1 MALEHVSIL
10 IPGYCKGKNLASL
23 AELSPSAKIDDV
35 VTKYV
40 LECLKD
46 LQHLQPKQEKPSIYT
61 VFFSNGTRFSHW
73 KKIACTSIVAT
84 TAAYYWR
91 EWLWNVLRDNF
102 HVQVAAVALVA
113 GGVMF
118 PKACKVMFDKLT
130 QTGGIVQQLVQEK
143 VKPTITNAYVPP
155 DPVKNPKKQQI
166 QQNASS
172 PSSESNGTISPSNKS
187 KVEQVTKS
195 PTQPKLPLH
204 QKIDKNLATIQ
215 ALFNKHLPFPP
226 STNTL
231 ILRELVS
238 VITMLKEQ
246 QIPPSKT

>member
-155 DPVKNPKKQQI
+155 DPVKNPQKAQENVKTLELAIINELTNVYGEVAKTLLESTKQPI
-166 QQNASS
+166 
-172 PSSESNGTISPSNKS
+172 
-187 KVEQVTKS
+187 
-195 PTQPKLPLH
+195 LPLH

>member
-1 MALEHVSIL
+1 M
-10 IPGYCKGKNLASL
+10 
-23 AELSPSAKIDDV
+23 
-35 VTKYV
+35 
-40 LECLKD
+40 
-46 LQHLQPKQEKPSIYT
+46 
-61 VFFSNGTRFSHW
+61 
-73 KKIACTSIVAT
+73 
-84 TAAYYWR
+84 
-91 EWLWNVLRDNF
+91 LRDNF

-155 DPVKNPKKQQI
+155 DPVKNPQKAQENVKTLELAIINELTNVYGEVAKTLLESTKQPI

-172 PSSESNGTISPSNKS
+172 SSSESNGTISPSNKS